1 MLDINS
7 QNDVLVSISPIAV
20 SDNTEQIGATID
32 LQEYS
37 AVDFVVQTGV
47 LADADA
53 TFAVQL
59 FEGNT
64 SNMSDEAEVT
74 SADLI
79 IGTKSNLTFADDGEV
94 QHFGYRGIKRYV
106 RIKITPTGNASSAP
120 LSSCAICK
128 KKKIGS
134 L

>member
-1 MLDINS
+1 MLDNNS
-7 QNDVLVSISPIAV
+7 INDVAVCIAPIAV
-20 SDNTEQIGATID
+20 ADNTAQVGATID
-32 LQEYS
+32 LQNYS

-59 FEGNT
+59 FEGNA

-74 SADLI
+74 SSDLL
-79 IGTKSNLTFADDGEV
+79 IGTKSNLTFANDGV
-94 QHFGYRGIKRYV
+94 IQHFGYRGNKRYARV
-106 RIKITPTGNASSAP
+106 KITPTGNASSAP
-120 LSSCAICK
+120 LSACAILQK
-128 KKKIGS
+128 LKIGT